1 MTTAAHQLLDHLL
14 DDLKKELFEKMHQN
28 IVLELEKQK
37 RNLQNMVAEM
47 LTERKG
53 EMLVVMMNKVHR
65 EIMKEQEKIMK
76 EQEKMVEDMLA
87 QRKEEMLEEMLNKV
101 HREIK
106 QEVEMYAQGTNA
118 AMDDFMGE
126 MKCQLYVHIQ
136 KMVEKE
142 VSLQFLSTLS
152 ASLYFLSTSNMRHTK
167 CIATYTSSNLKHFN
181 FFGSFGWKEGLMDLR
196 CKSQHVR
203 TRQTMLRSGSAVFPG
218 KHSFRCVG
226 PAD

>member
-65 EIMKEQEKIMK
+65 EIMKEQEKIMKEQEKIMK

-142 VSLQFLSTLS
+142 VSLQLQKKGDKKEEKKEEEKEEKKQMEKEVKGKVFFRRDIFKEKITVEEESQ
-152 ASLYFLSTSNMRHTK
+152 SLLANT
-167 CIATYTSSNLKHFN
+167 
-181 FFGSFGWKEGLMDLR
+181 EEEE
-196 CKSQHVR
+196 SQSLLANNVY
-203 TRQTMLRSGSAVFPG
+203 
-218 KHSFRCVG
+218 
-226 PAD
+226 D

>member
-1 MTTAAHQLLDHLL
+1 
-14 DDLKKELFEKMHQN
+14 
-28 IVLELEKQK
+28 
-37 RNLQNMVAEM
+37 
-47 LTERKG
+47 
-53 EMLVVMMNKVHR
+53 
-65 EIMKEQEKIMK
+65 
-76 EQEKMVEDMLA
+76 MVEDMLA

-118 AMDDFMGE
+118 AMDDFIRLSG
-126 MKCQLYVHIQ
+126 C
-136 KMVEKE
+136 
-142 VSLQFLSTLS
+142 STSTFLSSLS

-203 TRQTMLRSGSAVFPG
+203 TRKTMLRSGSAVFPG
-218 KHSFRCVG
+218 TAGKHSASAASGRQTSKEDPQRDNWKTLFESLF
-226 PAD
+226 